1 MCESQSPKSGQLHSN
16 EKDINALIDLIVS
29 QSPKSGQLHSNTAG
43 TDQGVAK

>member
-29 QSPKSGQLHSNTAG
+29 QSPKSGQLHSNPAG